1 MFERLFPPM
10 CLLATR
16 ILKDDEKGKDVA
28 QEAFVKLWE
37 REQQDFVSEHAL
49 RGYLYVLVKNACLN
63 LIEKEGRIQS
73 SSVDAALHLPEKEFL
88 HELLREET
96 FQILRYAISGLSP
109 QAEEVMNLMLKGFSN
124 QDIADQLGITVN
136 SVKTVKKRAYR
147 SLREILDAELIM
159 VLYHTFINF
168 Y

>member
-1 MFERLFPPM
+1 MYAIRSYYE
-10 CLLATR
+10 
-16 ILKDDEKGKDVA
+16 
-28 QEAFVKLWE
+28 
-37 REQQDFVSEHAL
+37 DFVSDHAL

-63 LIEKEGRIQS
+63 LIEKEGRIQN

-88 HELLREET
+88 NELLREET

-147 SLREILDAELIM
+147 SLREILDAS
-159 VLYHTFINF
+159 YNF
-168 Y
+168 V